1 MSTSNIDLAIW
12 TMWRWSWAW
21 SPHPTGEGNTTIAST
36 TVNRY
41 AITNRV
47 GCGDPGENSFATP
60 DWHLLHLKNALGH
73 LASPWEELVNYR
85 GCCGRP
91 PGAMTPTIPVMTSGR
106 L

>member
-1 MSTSNIDLAIW
+1 MPCRYLIV
-12 TMWRWSWAW
+12 
-21 SPHPTGEGNTTIAST
+21 ASQIYMD
-36 TVNRY
+36 VFFCILNCY
-41 AITNRV
+41 LKHITNRV

-91 PGAMTPTIPVMTSGR
+91 PGVMTPTVPVMTSGR